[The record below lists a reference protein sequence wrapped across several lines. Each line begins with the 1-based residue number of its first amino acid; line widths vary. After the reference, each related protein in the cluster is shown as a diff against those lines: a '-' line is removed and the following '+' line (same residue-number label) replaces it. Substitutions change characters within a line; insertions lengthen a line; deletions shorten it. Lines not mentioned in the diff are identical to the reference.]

1 MSDQTPL
8 SITEAL
14 DLIRSGTDDAPAAD
28 PAPTQPE
35 PEPEA
40 IEPQEVAADESAE
53 IDAPDEGFA
62 EPGEEIEAQ
71 AEEVEAE
78 LEPDDADPEIIE
90 MPQTLRQN
98 EAGDWEMMVKVDGEE
113 SYVSLDEI
121 KENHQK
127 KEAADRRFQ
136 EASTKAKENR
146 EKQAQINAQ
155 LIAYQDNLM
164 AMQHELQAVQAAST
178 LTPEQEAQLADAD
191 PKALLQIKEL
201 QKAREQKLAELQQQ
215 QFAAQQ
221 QEVQFQAQRAMEL
234 LPDWSDP
241 ETLNREREGIVKTA
255 LQAGF
260 TQNEIMNDITD
271 ARLLPVFLNAWKY
284 EQLHKGQPDA
294 KSKRVAPKKVVRKK
308 APVATEP
315 TKQKRQREAMSKLSK
330 TGKFD
335 DALDVMLSRQRQ

>member
-8 SITEAL
+8 SINEAL
-14 DLIRSGTDDAPAAD
+14 DLIRSATPDAPAPD
-28 PAPTQPE
+28 PAPTEPS

-40 IEPQEVAADESAE
+40 IEPQEMAADEPAE
-53 IDAPDEGFA
+53 ADAPDESGADSGKEIEA
-62 EPGEEIEAQ
+62 EAEEIEA
-71 AEEVEAE
+71 EAE
-78 LEPDDADPEIIE
+78 PDAEPEMIE

-98 EAGDWEMMVKVDGEE
+98 EAGEWEMVVKVDGEE
-113 SYVSLDEI
+113 HYVSLDEI
-121 KENHQK
+121 RENHQK

-155 LIAYQDNLM
+155 LQAYQENLM
-164 AMQHELQAVQAAST
+164 AMQQELLAVQAASQ

-201 QKAREQKLAELQQQ
+201 QKARESKLAELQQQ
-215 QFAAQQ
+215 QMAARQ
-221 QEVQFQAQRAMEL
+221 QEVQYQAQRAMEL

-241 ETLNREREGIVKTA
+241 ETLNREREGIVQTA
-255 LQAGF
+255 LHAGF
-260 TQNEIMNDITD
+260 TQDEIMNDITD

-284 EQLHKGQPDA
+284 EQMQKGQSQA
-294 KSKRVAPKKVVRKK
+294 KAKRVAPKKVVRKK
-308 APVATEP
+308 APVAAEP

-335 DALDVMLSRQRQ
+335 DALNVLLSRQG